1 MVTFRMYLNSN
12 LLAWV
17 ICFECGLLFSW
28 EFFFII
34 LVIHWFCRWDYY
46 LSLWLLYLY
55 CQGRDFI
62 ISAQF
67 RFFVVVFTG
76 FLLLRPWC
84 NPTHSPGAAVRITNP
99 LKKGWAGSTFESVLI
114 RFQRGFESVLVR
126 FARNFVTSCNPIWDN
141 LCGSLL
147 LFDFLESRFPAR
159 IIKKLF
165 QCAAKPAGSET
176 IDDRIDSAGYEYAG
190 VY

>member
-1 MVTFRMYLNSN
+1 MSVALFWRVFLHNSRYP
-12 LLAWV
+12 LILSA
-17 ICFECGLLFSW
+17 GLLS
-28 EFFFII
+28 EF
-34 LVIHWFCRWDYY
+34 VTPV
-46 LSLWLLYLY
+46 LSRAWL
-55 CQGRDFI
+55 I

-76 FLLLRPWC
+76 FLSLKQWC
-84 NPTHSPGAAVRITNP
+84 NPTHSPGAAVGITNP
-99 LKKGWAGSTFESVLI
+99 LKKGWTGSTFESVLI
-114 RFQRGFESVLVR
+114 RFQCGFECVLVR
-126 FARNFVTSCNPIWDN
+126 FARNFVTSSNPIWDH

-176 IDDRIDSAGYEYAG
+176 IDDRIDPIGYEYAG

>member
-17 ICFECGLLFSW
+17 ICFECGLLFSG

-34 LVIHWFCRWDYY
+34 LVIHWFCRRDYY
-46 LSLWLLYLY
+46 LSLWLLY
-55 CQGRDFI
+55 CQGRGFI

-67 RFFVVVFTG
+67 RFFVVVFTV
-76 FLLLRPWC
+76 FLLLKPWC
-84 NPTHSPGAAVRITNP
+84 NPTNSPGAAVGITNP
-99 LKKGWAGSTFESVLI
+99 LKKGWTGSTFESVLI
-114 RFQRGFESVLVR
+114 RFQRGFEGVLVR
-126 FARNFVTSCNPIWDN
+126 FARNFVTSSNPIWDN

-165 QCAAKPAGSET
+165 
-176 IDDRIDSAGYEYAG
+176 
-190 VY
+190 